1 MIPNE
6 IQQKQLSNT
15 KPWRLVVKPSC
26 LMRRYPVSSPVE
38 KRRVGNIVWLRKE
51 IAMEMETIH
60 ESEEIII
67 KLARTDG
74 NYLYTKVYIYDEY
87 GIITKTI
94 TIFKDGQVITF

>member
-1 MIPNE
+1 
-6 IQQKQLSNT
+6 
-15 KPWRLVVKPSC
+15 
-26 LMRRYPVSSPVE
+26 
-38 KRRVGNIVWLRKE
+38 
-51 IAMEMETIH
+51 MEMETIH